1 MSYLVFGDLEN
12 NESLNKKQNNLQ
24 EQWTNNSNKHK
35 NMKNIVNANK
45 KEMIWC
51 LKIAI

>member
-12 NESLNKKQNNLQ
+12 NESLNFKKNNLQ

-35 NMKNIVNANK
+35 NIEKANK
-45 KEMIWC
+45 KEVIWC
-51 LKIAI
+51 LKIEI

>member
-1 MSYLVFGDLEN
+1 MSYLISSDLEN
-12 NESLNKKQNNLQ
+12 NESLNKLKKNLQ

-35 NMKNIVNANK
+35 NMMNIVKTNK

>member
-12 NESLNKKQNNLQ
+12 NESLNIKKNNLQ
-24 EQWTNNSNKHK
+24 EQWTNNSNLHR
-35 NMKNIVNANK
+35 NMMNIVNKNK